1 MISEIRPIELDD
13 VAKCVDFGLES
24 FRPVFAS
31 FNEHYGEDLFNALR
45 PNWEHAQSAYIEEAC
60 TDDVKETWVSVVD
73 GVAIGFV
80 VLVTNTDTALGE
92 IELLAVNPDH
102 QGRGVGTALNDFA
115 VNRLRD
121 VGMEFA
127 IVATGTDPG
136 HVPARRSYDKAGF
149 TPMSIQPQ
157 LLVRRL

>member
-1 MISEIRPIELDD
+1 MIPEIRPIELDD

-31 FNEHYGEDLFNALR
+31 FREHYGEDLFNALR

-92 IELLAVNPDH
+92 IELLAVSPDH
-102 QGRGVGTALNDFA
+102 QGRGVAWERHSTTSPS
-115 VNRLRD
+115 
-121 VGMEFA
+121 
-127 IVATGTDPG
+127 TGSVMWG
-136 HVPARRSYDKAGF
+136 WS
-149 TPMSIQPQ
+149 SQ
-157 LLVRRL
+157 